1 MAPLNKHLEGIKND
15 LCAEMNVLKKWFDS
29 NFMQL
34 NPDKAK
40 CLLVTRSDNE
50 PFEINYD
57 NIVTLKNTEDVKL
70 LGVWLEKKL
79 NFHKHVSQLCKSVSK
94 QLAVLQR
101 IKHTVPMSTKLQLY
115 HSHFRSHLNY
125 CSLVWHFLKQADNIK
140 LEKLNHRALSF
151 VFNDY
156 RSSYEDILNR
166 NNLLSLKEQRYMK
179 IIEFTYKALNGLLPS
194 LNNIFSTKDCKYN
207 FRDSH
212 KLQLPRVNTTT
223 YGINSFKYLGSKLW
237 HLLPHEIKSSETFE
251 IFKEALKPTILF
263 FIFTHNYIILC
274 YLISQRK

>member
-1 MAPLNKHLEGIKND
+1 MI
-15 LCAEMNVLKKWFDS
+15 
-29 NFMQL
+29 
-34 NPDKAK
+34 
-40 CLLVTRSDNE
+40 
-50 PFEINYD
+50 
-57 NIVTLKNTEDVKL
+57 
-70 LGVWLEKKL
+70 
-79 NFHKHVSQLCKSVSK
+79 
-94 QLAVLQR
+94 
-101 IKHTVPMSTKLQLY
+101 
-115 HSHFRSHLNY
+115 Y
-125 CSLVWHFLKQADNIK
+125 CSNVNQAATLSFTFSFTFELLFTRMALVWQHQIRKTK
-140 LEKLNHRALSF
+140 SPLSF

-212 KLQLPRVNTTT
+212 KLQLPRVNTIT

-237 HLLPHEIKSSETFE
+237 NLLPPEIKSSETFE